1 MIDVRPI
8 LDEPP
13 LHMSFSP
20 GTSDRLVVS
29 FAGVGN
35 NRRQVPPVEF
45 ARIAHWNGQ
54 NNVLYI
60 SDQSRSWM
68 NAPGIADAIV
78 EAIRGIVEKLK
89 LREIVAIGNS
99 MGGTA
104 ALILASLMKVDRVV
118 ALVPQFSVHPE
129 VITGE
134 WRWTHFRD
142 KIAHW
147 RFREAPDLRETGTSV
162 TILHGGSKD
171 ELMHAERFPK
181 DAGYRHY
188 IFPHEGHNLAR
199 SLHDQGLLSP
209 IVTLSMLGRFP
220 RARHA
225 IRTAGGMNR
234 HRFDRTRNTHS
245 SRRH

>member
-68 NAPGIADAIV
+68 NGPGIADAIV
-78 EAIRGIVEKLK
+78 EAIRGIVEKLH
-89 LREIVAIGNS
+89 EAI
-99 MGGTA
+99 
-104 ALILASLMKVDRVV
+104 DRGLWAEPDADVV
-118 ALVPQFSVHPE
+118 AQMQRVYLE
-129 VITGE
+129 LEG
-134 WRWTHFRD
+134 
-142 KIAHW
+142 
-147 RFREAPDLRETGTSV
+147 DLE
-162 TILHGGSKD
+162 
-171 ELMHAERFPK
+171 
-181 DAGYRHY
+181 
-188 IFPHEGHNLAR
+188 
-199 SLHDQGLLSP
+199 
-209 IVTLSMLGRFP
+209 
-220 RARHA
+220 
-225 IRTAGGMNR
+225 
-234 HRFDRTRNTHS
+234 DR
-245 SRRH
+245 